1 MQNVS
6 KAQLKIRTKK
16 DNVAGVNLPV
26 FESYQDG
33 ADSYEL
39 AGLARG
45 GQQMAIVKKNY
56 QKAIELLVEL
66 ASLQTSF
73 ITLDEV
79 IKITNRR
86 VNAIGKNDINQAL
99 LYKRIKKSQPQV
111 KYFIVIFALI
121 LEHVII
127 PKIER
132 TLAYIISELDEMER
146 EEFFRLKKVQ
156 DKKKKIRKEKEE
168 YAAKRKALLGPGEDE
183 PEGGSSI
190 LDADHD
196 EDLLF

>member
-1 MQNVS
+1 MS

-56 QKAIELLVEL
+56 QKAVELLVEL

-86 VNAIGKNDINQAL
+86 VNAIGKNNINQGL
-99 LYKRIKKSQPQV
+99 LYERRGNKPNYT
-111 KYFIVIFALI
+111 KYFIVIIALI